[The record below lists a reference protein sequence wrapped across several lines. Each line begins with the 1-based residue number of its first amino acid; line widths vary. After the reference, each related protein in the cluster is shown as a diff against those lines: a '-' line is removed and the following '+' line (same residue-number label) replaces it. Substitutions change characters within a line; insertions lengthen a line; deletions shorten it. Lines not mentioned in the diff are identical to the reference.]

1 MAPVSAKKGKM
12 LLKLYRG
19 DAKTLLAFN
28 FTDKSA
34 AKDFA
39 GFTIQC
45 QPKGQ
50 PAFYIFNN
58 LQFERPADHAQD
70 LKLSPRASINAPIH
84 KFRWVHVP
92 GSIHQGIKPFFGNY
106 TYTVTP
112 RYFDNG
118 KLKPLDPALERLRNH
133 PDRQFFQGQSG
144 AWLHPRLYPVAG
156 LRPSFRPRCADPAK
170 ECRPAV
176 RHREGLGHQRRRRQ
190 VHLPGRI

>member
-70 LKLSPRASINAPIH
+70 LKVSPRASINAPIH

-106 TYTVTP
+106 TYTVTT

-118 KLKPLDPALERLRNH
+118 KLKPLDPALSASATILVDNFSKGNLNSASPAAIPSRRLSSIISATMR
-133 PDRQFFQGQSG
+133 
-144 AWLHPRLYPVAG
+144 
-156 LRPSFRPRCADPAK
+156 
-170 ECRPAV
+170 
-176 RHREGLGHQRRRRQ
+176 
-190 VHLPGRI
+190 

>member
-12 LLKLYRG
+12 LLKLYRWA

-58 LQFERPADHAQD
+58 LQFR
-70 LKLSPRASINAPIH
+70 SPPLC
-84 KFRWVHVP
+84 P
-92 GSIHQGIKPFFGNY
+92 GSQGI
-106 TYTVTP
+106 
-112 RYFDNG
+112 
-118 KLKPLDPALERLRNH
+118 AA
-133 PDRQFFQGQSG
+133 RQ
-144 AWLHPRLYPVAG
+144 H
-156 LRPSFRPRCADPAK
+156 
-170 ECRPAV
+170 
-176 RHREGLGHQRRRRQ
+176 
-190 VHLPGRI
+190 